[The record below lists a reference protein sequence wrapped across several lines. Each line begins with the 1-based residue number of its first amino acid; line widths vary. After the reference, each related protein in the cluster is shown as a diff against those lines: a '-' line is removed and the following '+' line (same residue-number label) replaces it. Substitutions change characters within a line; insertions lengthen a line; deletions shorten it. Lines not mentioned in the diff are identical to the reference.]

1 MTRAQ
6 TIANAESEARV
17 VLRKANISRCPV
29 DLDSI
34 CKCEGIT
41 CVFKALD
48 DELSGMALVR
58 NGQRFVIV
66 NARHHE
72 NRRRFT
78 LAHEVGHH
86 VLHADYLAWH
96 VHVDTA
102 VLRRDELSAEGV
114 DLKEIAANAFA
125 AELLMPRS
133 HMLRFSSLDIADEEQ
148 VVDAAKAFE
157 VSPAAFAYRLSNLA
171 FRG

>member
-6 TIANAESEARV
+6 TIAHAESEARA
-17 VLRKANISRCPV
+17 VLRKANISRYPI
-29 DLDSI
+29 DLDRVCARESI
-34 CKCEGIT
+34 SCIS
-41 CVFKALD
+41 KALD

-86 VLHADYLAWH
+86 ILHADYLAKH

-133 HMLRFSSLDIADEEQ
+133 HMLRFSALDIADEDE
-148 VVDAAKAFE
+148 VADAAKAFG

>member
-1 MTRAQ
+1 
-6 TIANAESEARV
+6 
-17 VLRKANISRCPV
+17 
-29 DLDSI
+29 
-34 CKCEGIT
+34 
-41 CVFKALD
+41 
-48 DELSGMALVR
+48 MALVR

-86 VLHADYLAWH
+86 VLHADYLAEH

-133 HMLRFSSLDIADEEQ
+133 YMLQFSALDIADEEE
-148 VVDAAKAFE
+148 VADAAKSFG
-157 VSPAAFAYRLSNLA
+157 VSPAAFAFRLSNLA